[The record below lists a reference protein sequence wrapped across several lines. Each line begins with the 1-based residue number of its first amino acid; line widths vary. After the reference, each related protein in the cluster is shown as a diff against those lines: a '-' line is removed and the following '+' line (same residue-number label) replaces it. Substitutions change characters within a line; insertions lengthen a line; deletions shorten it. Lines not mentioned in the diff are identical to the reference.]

1 MKESYQ
7 KAHIPFARYHMVSTI
22 EKAKEFIRT
31 VHYPVIVKPDNGCG
45 AEFTYQLKNEQ
56 DLEDFFSSMQPISYI
71 MEEFIHGTIESFD
84 GVCDSNCEPIFYAS
98 NVFPIPIMDIVKN
111 KDHLAYWT
119 VKNVPEKLR
128 QVGIAA
134 LKAFGIK
141 SRFFHLEFFK
151 LTEDKPGLG
160 KKGDYVALEANM
172 RPAGGYTPDM
182 IDYANSVDVYSI
194 WANMIVFDQNR
205 QTMSK
210 EKYFCVYAS
219 RRDEKHYKHTHQ
231 EILDKYSSSLVM
243 CERMPDALASVM
255 GNQMYTAKLKEEDT
269 MKEFIHFVQQEE
281 G

>member
-1 MKESYQ
+1 
-7 KAHIPFARYHMVSTI
+7 
-22 EKAKEFIRT
+22 
-31 VHYPVIVKPDNGCG
+31 
-45 AEFTYQLKNEQ
+45 
-56 DLEDFFSSMQPISYI
+56 
-71 MEEFIHGTIESFD
+71 
-84 GVCDSNCEPIFYAS
+84 
-98 NVFPIPIMDIVKN
+98 
-111 KDHLAYWT
+111 
-119 VKNVPEKLR
+119 
-128 QVGIAA
+128 
-134 LKAFGIK
+134 
-141 SRFFHLEFFK
+141 
-151 LTEDKPGLG
+151 
-160 KKGDYVALEANM
+160 
-172 RPAGGYTPDM
+172 M